1 MAKILKTAALV
12 LFAMCSVG
20 NVSAQDSVGAP
31 DKIVL
36 EAKAGSVMTSAGGEY
51 QTAGV
56 GKLLTSGESIM
67 LGDAATATVVY
78 YYLDSDGDVSRKCTT
93 KYKGANTYVIDQN
106 CCECMAA
113 AWVPGANRGGA
124 AIIVGAGL
132 IGAAILN
139 GMDDVPPGPLSTGP
153 NGSIRHL

>member
-1 MAKILKTAALV
+1 MAKILKSAALA
-12 LFAMCSVG
+12 LLATCFVG
-20 NVSAQDSVGAP
+20 TVSAQDSAGP

-56 GKLLTSGESIM
+56 GKLLNVGESMM
-67 LGDAATATVVY
+67 LADGSSATVVY
-78 YYLDSDGDVSRKCTT
+78 YYLDSDGDVVRKCTER
-93 KYKGANTYVIDQN
+93 YVGANTYTIDDS
-106 CCECMAA
+106 CVVAG
-113 AWVPGANRGGA
+113 WVPGANRAGA
-124 AIIVGAGL
+124 GIIIGAGL

>member
-1 MAKILKTAALV
+1 MAKILKTAALA
-12 LFAMCSVG
+12 LFATCFVG
-20 NVSAQDSVGAP
+20 TAAAQDMSAP
-31 DKIVL
+31 PSKIVL

-56 GKLLTSGESIM
+56 GKLLTRGESMM

-78 YYLDSDGDVSRKCTT
+78 YYLDSDGNVIRKCTE
-93 KYKGANTYVIDQN
+93 KYRGANTYVIDDN
-106 CCECMAA
+106 CMVA

-124 AIIVGAGL
+124 AIIIGAGL

-139 GMDDVPPGPLSTGP
+139 SMDDVEPGPLSTGP
-153 NGSIRHL
+153 NGSIRHF